1 MSITNITPIHIF
13 LLIRWDLSNFNNL
26 KNIAVIT
33 ALKNID
39 VIAILIT
46 IVFNLLIPAIVI
58 IPIIN
63 KIKSP
68 IRGNA
73 SSYDLYFSEG
83 NALSGLPNIATN
95 GMHVS
100 AIIPIILVEF
110 ENTDR
115 HINIFANKLIKYNVT
130 LIPKQR

>member
-1 MSITNITPIHIF
+1 M
-13 LLIRWDLSNFNNL
+13 LIRWDLSNFNNL
-26 KNIAVIT
+26 KNIAVIA

-58 IPIIN
+58 IPIII

-83 NALSGLPNIATN
+83 NALSGLPNIAKQVYNIATN
-95 GMHVS
+95 GMHAS

-130 LIPKQR
+130 VIPKQR

>member
-26 KNIAVIT
+26 KNIAVIA

-58 IPIIN
+58 IPIII

-95 GMHVS
+95 GMHAS

-130 LIPKQR
+130 VIPKQR

>member
-1 MSITNITPIHIF
+1 M
-13 LLIRWDLSNFNNL
+13 LIRWDLSNFNNL
-26 KNIAVIT
+26 KNIAVIA

-73 SSYDLYFSEG
+73 SSYALYLLIYLFSEG
-83 NALSGLPNIATN
+83 NALSGLPNIAKQVYNIATN
-95 GMHVS
+95 GIHAS

-115 HINIFANKLIKYNVT
+115 HINIFANKLIKYNATV
-130 LIPKQR
+130 IPKYR